1 MPIRILVADD
11 HAVVRKGVSTLLED
25 ADDLELVGEATDGDQ
40 AMTMTSSMLPDVLLL
55 DVTMPKMSGLDV
67 ARQVAAAYPSVR
79 ILMFSMHNNPA
90 YILNSVKN
98 GASGYL
104 LKDSDHDE
112 ILKALRTVALGDLYY
127 PPSASSVIIRHLM
140 DAKPMRPVSVEAV
153 VEEAPAQSVWGK
165 LTSRE
170 TQILTCLID
179 GLSSRDIAERFGSS
193 PNTVANQRASLIRK
207 VGVNNTA
214 ELISMALRQ
223 RL

>member
-1 MPIRILVADD
+1 MAIRILIADD

-25 ADDLELVGEATDGDQ
+25 AGDMELVGEAVNGDE
-40 AMTMTSSMLPDVLLL
+40 ALIMASTLLPDVLLL
-55 DVTMPKMSGLDV
+55 DVTMPKQSGLDV
-67 ARQVAAAYPSVR
+67 AKQLAVQHPSVR

-112 ILKALRTVALGDLYY
+112 ILTALRIVALGELYY
-127 PPSASSVIIRHLM
+127 PPSASSVIIKHLL
-140 DAKPMRPVSVEAV
+140 DVKPIRPIPVGVVEAV
-153 VEEAPAQSVWGK
+153 SVRSVWGK
-165 LTSRE
+165 LTGRE

-207 VGVNNTA
+207 AGVSNTA
-214 ELISMALRQ
+214 ELISLALRQ
-223 RL
+223 RK